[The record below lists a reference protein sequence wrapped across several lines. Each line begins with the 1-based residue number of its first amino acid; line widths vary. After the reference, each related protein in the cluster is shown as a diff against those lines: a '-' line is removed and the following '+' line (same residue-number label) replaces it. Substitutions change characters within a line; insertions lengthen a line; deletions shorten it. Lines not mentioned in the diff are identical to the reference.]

1 MILSRFSP
9 RNLVRVALREARRT
23 RSDLWIRWTNWRV
36 GRIPTTTAQKP
47 VIFFNASTRI
57 SFISLNAAYSLISS
71 WMARAFGVPVIH
83 FVCQAGMSRCV
94 LGTDHADPHKALP
107 CRVCIKRSHILYSGT
122 QTQYFRYDPSPDQ
135 SLALAELKLEDLY
148 QYELPMPADWLLP
161 AKTIPLGQLAL
172 PAVRWFLRRHNLID
186 NESTR
191 YLYREF
197 ILSAWSMARQFY
209 VLVQRTDPQLV
220 VVFNGQFFPE
230 ATIRWVALQRKIR
243 VITHEVGLHPM
254 TGYFT
259 DGEAT
264 IYPIEIP
271 EEYDLGPDQM
281 VRMDAYLENRFKGK
295 FSMAGIQFW
304 PAMQGLKTSLLKRL
318 ECYKQVVPVFTNVIF
333 DTSQPHSNVIF
344 KDMFAWLN
352 HVLEIAR
359 NHPETFFII
368 RAHPDESRPGKTSME
383 SVAMWVREKSAD
395 RLPNMMFVGPD
406 EYISSYELIMRSKFV
421 MVYNSTI
428 GLEASILGVPVLA
441 AGLSR
446 YTGYPTVFFPSSQ
459 AAYLAQCEQF
469 LAADKFEA
477 PPEHR
482 RQARRFLYYH
492 VFRVSLPF
500 NDYLEPAG
508 IPGFVFFRP
517 FIWSKLSAEK
527 SATTRA
533 ILGGLF
539 EGKQFELDDE
549 FMQKD

>member
-1 MILSRFSP
+1 MWVVLP
-9 RNLVRVALREARRT
+9 Q
-23 RSDLWIRWTNWRV
+23 
-36 GRIPTTTAQKP
+36 PHAQKP

-57 SFISLNAAYSLISS
+57 SFISLNAAYSLITS
-71 WMARAFGVPVIH
+71 WMVRAFGVPVVH
-83 FVCQAGMSRCV
+83 FVCHAGMSHCV

-107 CRVCIKRSHILYSGT
+107 CRVCIKRSQILYSGT
-122 QTQYFRYDPSPDQ
+122 QTQFFGYDPSPDL
-135 SLALAELKLEDLY
+135 SITLAELTLEDLY
-148 QYELPMPADWLLP
+148 QYEQPVPTDWLLP

-186 NESTR
+186 DESTR
-191 YLYREF
+191 FLYREF
-197 ILSAWSMARQFY
+197 ILSAWSVAREFY
-209 VLVQRTDPQLV
+209 NLVQRTDPQLV

-230 ATIRWVALQRKIR
+230 AMVRWVALQRKIR

-254 TGYFT
+254 TGFFT
-259 DGEAT
+259 DREAT
-264 IYPIEIP
+264 IYPIDIP

-281 VRMDAYLENRFKGK
+281 ARMDAYLENRFKGK

-304 PAMQGLKTSLLKRL
+304 PEMQGLEASLLKRL
-318 ECYKQVVPVFTNVIF
+318 ERFKQVVPVFTNVIF

-344 KDMFAWLN
+344 KDMFDWLN
-352 HVLEIAR
+352 QVLEIAR

-368 RAHPDESRPGKTSME
+368 RAHPDESRPGKASME
-383 SVAMWVREKSAD
+383 SVAMWVQEKSAAQ
-395 RLPNMMFVGPD
+395 LPNVMFVGPD

-446 YTGYPTVFFPSSQ
+446 YTGYPTVFFPSTR
-459 AAYLAQCEQF
+459 AAYLVQCEQF

-508 IPGFVFFRP
+508 IPGFVFFKP
-517 FIWSKLSAEK
+517 FNRNKLSPAE
-527 SATTRA
+527 SATATA

-539 EGKQFELDDE
+539 GGKQFELDDDFIRKE
-549 FMQKD
+549 